1 FLASDLENAERALQ
15 NALRLNTRSQQV
27 VEDFARVRIAQKD
40 DRGAVTYLDEAL
52 QADAKRQDLW
62 FVKADAAVRLA
73 EPAMAIASYE
83 HGLELGGLH
92 LDATT
97 ALLKLYLES
106 QQNHKAVELAT
117 DTTRRLPADVEVRT
131 QFALNVDRL
140 HLDPQALAV
149 WRRVLEVK

>member
-1 FLASDLENAERALQ
+1 
-15 NALRLNTRSQQV
+15 
-27 VEDFARVRIAQKD
+27 
-40 DRGAVTYLDEAL
+40 
-52 QADAKRQDLW
+52 LW

-117 DTTRRLPADVEVRT
+117 DTTRRLPADVEERN

-149 WRRVLEVK
+149 WRRVLEVKPESQPAHERVARLLFQAGDFTGAEKAAATGLAVAPHSAELYLVKSEALEKQGHLYA